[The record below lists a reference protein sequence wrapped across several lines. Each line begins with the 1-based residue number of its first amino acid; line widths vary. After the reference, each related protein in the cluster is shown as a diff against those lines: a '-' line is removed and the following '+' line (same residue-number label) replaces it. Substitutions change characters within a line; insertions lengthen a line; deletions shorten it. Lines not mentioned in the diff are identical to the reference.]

1 MRAVIT
7 VPAITVPITV
17 PEDPLSK
24 GSGCLTAHIY
34 FIVAPPRFMFFI
46 ICVQYLSTFLFSV
59 HSYNSIL

>member
-1 MRAVIT
+1 MRYVIT

-34 FIVAPPRFMFFI
+34 FIVAPPPRFMFFY
-46 ICVQYLSTFLFSV
+46 YLRTIFVDVSIFCTFL
-59 HSYNSIL
+59 

>member
-17 PEDPLSK
+17 PEDSLSK

-34 FIVAPPRFMFFI
+34 FIVLPPPFHLFY
-46 ICVQYLSTFLFSV
+46 YLRTIFVDVSIFCTFL
-59 HSYNSIL
+59 